1 MCNSKRKCSVKM
13 VNKNEGTLKESPRVN
28 MVNDNDLTTIFIRK
42 FIDLEIFLYPIF
54 SKILNEVEDNIINTL
69 SVSLFTIFEL
79 KIKII
84 TQNKKTSF

>member
-1 MCNSKRKCSVKM
+1 M